1 MVDHQWTVVYPPQ
14 AKMHVHGDAMTT
26 GAELFPLLES
36 LNFDVKAGVVLCGG
50 DEAFY
55 CELIQELHADV
66 LPRRHLAV
74 ADPVECREYAHMLK
88 GTLQTLGETSASMK
102 ARELEKVLREGA
114 PHDELAAALLADL
127 NRMDST
133 LNRVFKGS

>member
-1 MVDHQWTVVYPPQ
+1 
-14 AKMHVHGDAMTT
+14 
-26 GAELFPLLES
+26 
-36 LNFDVKAGVVLCGG
+36 
-50 DEAFY
+50 
-55 CELIQELHADV
+55 
-66 LPRRHLAV
+66 
-74 ADPVECREYAHMLK
+74 MLK